1 MVLKGNLSI
10 FKHFSGFLIKYVL
23 GKQNYVKMK
32 CFHEK
37 TMFSHSHKIRW
48 FYGKEKTRPG
58 HTNEVFSRKNSR
70 FSHKITFVIKYGL
83 GKKNH
88 MKEMCFHEKI
98 QIFGQNKILFTA
110 KHYHI
115 IFGFVI

>member
-10 FKHFSGFLIKYVL
+10 FTHFSGFLIKYVL

-70 FSHKITFVIKYGL
+70 FSHKIRFVIFKIRPAQF
-83 GKKNH
+83 GKMKNSVSP
-88 MKEMCFHEKI
+88 KTFRQK
-98 QIFGQNKILFTA
+98 T
-110 KHYHI
+110 
-115 IFGFVI
+115 V

>member
-1 MVLKGNLSI
+1 
-10 FKHFSGFLIKYVL
+10 
-23 GKQNYVKMK
+23 
-32 CFHEK
+32 
-37 TMFSHSHKIRW
+37 MFSHSHKIRW

-88 MKEMCFHEKI
+88 MKEMCFHGQTLSHNFWLCDLIYKNSILMLENDKI
-98 QIFGQNKILFTA
+98 RPRKLILETMKNAAQVKCGLGHFL
-110 KHYHI
+110 K
-115 IFGFVI
+115 